1 MPIRR
6 GEKKTPVVTR
16 GFFSLVALSV
26 LLFDQ
31 LTKFWALR
39 LLKSG
44 ISAPLI
50 PRIFHLTLV
59 ENEGIAFGLLP
70 GIDKILLVAITLSI
84 IILIFFGLRMDPQRW
99 TSQWG
104 IGLILGGALGNW
116 VDRVRVGAVVDFLDF
131 RIWPVFNFADT
142 AITIGVGL
150 FFLEMLKKRDH
161 VS

>member
-1 MPIRR
+1 MP
-6 GEKKTPVVTR
+6 
-16 GFFSLVALSV
+16 LVP
-26 LLFDQ
+26 
-31 LTKFWALR
+31 
-39 LLKSG
+39 G
-44 ISAPLI
+44 
-50 PRIFHLTLV
+50 IFHLTLV
-59 ENEGIAFGLLP
+59 ENEGIAFGLFP
-70 GIDKILLVAITLSI
+70 GIEKILLVAITLSI
-84 IILIFFGLRMDPQRW
+84 LVLVYFGLRSAPERW

-150 FFLEMLKKRDH
+150 FFLEMFAKKNH